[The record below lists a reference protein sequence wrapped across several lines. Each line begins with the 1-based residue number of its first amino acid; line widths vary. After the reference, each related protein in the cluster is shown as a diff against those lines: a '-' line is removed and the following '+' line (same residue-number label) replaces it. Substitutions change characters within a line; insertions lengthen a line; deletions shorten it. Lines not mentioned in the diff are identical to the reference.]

1 MSIIAINANGG
12 APHHPDGPLDDVLL
26 QHVAAMPKGAPV
38 LIMIHGYRYSLRHAP
53 LSPHVGILS
62 LVPGKGKTRSWPR
75 HMGFH
80 RNVADEGLCIAFGW
94 EASGTLWRAHAE
106 AAQARL
112 ALALLIEKLHALGV
126 GPVDVMGHSLGAR
139 VVLTALPLLPERSV
153 GRMILLAGAELV
165 STARHALNSPAG
177 RTAQVLNVT
186 SRENDLFDFG
196 YEWLIAPLSFGA
208 RTIGTGLDLPHCVTL
223 QIDAPAHR
231 AAIEALGYPTDRP
244 DRRMCH
250 WSAYTRPGMFPIY
263 RAFLSRP
270 AALPLPLLRTALAAA
285 GTPRWSRL
293 LAWRTDSRAT
303 FPQAGQHSGH
313 HSGGPKTV

>member
-1 MSIIAINANGG
+1 MPILAINAIGA
-12 APHHPDGPLDDVLL
+12 APHCPDGTLVGVLRRHL
-26 QHVAAMPKGAPV
+26 AALRPNAPI

-75 HMGFH
+75 HMGFG
-80 RNVADEGLCIAFGW
+80 RNLDDEGLCIAFGW

-106 AAQARL
+106 AARAGL
-112 ALALLIEKLHALGV
+112 ALALLIARLRELGA

-139 VVLTALPLLPERSV
+139 VALTALPVLHARSV
-153 GRMILLAGAELV
+153 GRMILLSGAELAT
-165 STARHALNSPAG
+165 TARHALASPAG
-177 RTAQVLNVT
+177 RTTQVLNVT
-186 SRENDLFDFG
+186 SRENDLFDSG

-208 RTIGTGLDLPHCVTL
+208 RSIGAGLDLPHCVTL
-223 QIDAPAHR
+223 QIDAPSHR
-231 AAIEALGYPTDRP
+231 AALDALGYPTARP

-250 WSAYTRPGMFPIY
+250 WSGYTRPGMFPIY

-270 AALPLPLLRTALAAA
+270 SALPLPLLRSALATA

-293 LAWRTDSRAT
+293 LAWRPDAVLHPS
-303 FPQAGQHSGH
+303 SGH
-313 HSGGPKTV
+313 KTV